1 MIPLNV
7 IIFCAIFQLKNRT
20 HIIIITPFPDRYIR
34 IHALRVNTSNTV
46 FALTYIII
54 SNLLK
59 RNNIAFFSTENL
71 AIKLIKFTQKSFTT
85 KFKLVSMVD
94 SQNRLT
100 KYASFF

>member
-71 AIKLIKFTQKSFTT
+71 AIKLIKFTQ
-85 KFKLVSMVD
+85 
-94 SQNRLT
+94 
-100 KYASFF
+100 